1 LGARRER
8 ESFLQVE
15 GMCVEVE
22 SGLAHD
28 EKPIPDRFG

>member
-1 LGARRER
+1 LGARRAR
-8 ESFLQVE
+8 ESLLQVE

-22 SGLAHD
+22 SGLGHD